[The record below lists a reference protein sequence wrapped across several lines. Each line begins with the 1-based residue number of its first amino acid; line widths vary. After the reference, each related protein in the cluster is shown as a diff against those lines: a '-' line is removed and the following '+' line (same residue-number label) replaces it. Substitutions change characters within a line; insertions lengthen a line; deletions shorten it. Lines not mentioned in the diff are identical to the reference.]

1 MLERRS
7 LKLPIALG
15 VTMIVLIVLLIVGWV
30 LLTVFGAMREQQ
42 NAPVYW
48 TLLPAG
54 IVLLAVVLLGVVIY
68 LALSIKAINLG
79 RRQANFIDS
88 VTHELK
94 SPLASLKLYLQT
106 MKRPDIPREQLE
118 TFRRTMLDDVERL
131 DKLIDHLLEAGRIN
145 KPTISEPEAESPTEI
160 SSLLQNCIAA
170 ECIRHRMDPEFV
182 TVDLKPCLVAANRAD
197 LHMMFRNLIDNA
209 IKYAGSPPR
218 VNVQVQMLTT
228 GHAVVRVSDNG
239 RGIPTRERRKIFRRF
254 VRLGL
259 ELERDKQGT
268 GLGLYIV
275 RTIVQRVG
283 GRIRIREPK
292 EGTGSVF
299 EVIIPA
305 LPADRQAENDGH
317 VSESATASPASP

>member
-15 VTMIVLIVLLIVGWV
+15 VTMIVLIVLLIVGWI

-54 IVLLAVVLLGVVIY
+54 IVLLAVVLMGVVIY
-68 LALSIKAINLG
+68 LSLSIKAINLG

-131 DKLIDHLLEAGRIN
+131 DNLIDHLLEAGRID
-145 KPTISEPEAESPTEI
+145 KPELTEREVENSTEL
-160 SSLLQNCIAA
+160 SSLLVDCVAA
-170 ECIRHRMDPEFV
+170 ECTRHRIDPQCV
-182 TVDLKPCLVAANRAD
+182 TTDLQPCIVAANRAD

-209 IKYAGSPPR
+209 IKYAGSPPK
-218 VNVQVQMLTT
+218 VVVQVRMPTKNQ
-228 GHAVVRVSDNG
+228 AVVRISDNG

-259 ELERDKQGT
+259 ELERDKPGT
-268 GLGLYIV
+268 GLGLFIV

-283 GRIRIREPK
+283 GRIRVREPQ

-299 EVIIPA
+299 EVTIPA
-305 LPADRQAENDGH
+305 TPANQRSNDARVPPSTAT
-317 VSESATASPASP
+317 VSPLSS